1 MKVERGEMMTP
12 IDFPIILAGP
22 IVRWVEPTQIYIW
35 IATSKHCKLDAEL
48 WKITKTA
55 SDEH

>member
-1 MKVERGEMMTP
+1 MTP